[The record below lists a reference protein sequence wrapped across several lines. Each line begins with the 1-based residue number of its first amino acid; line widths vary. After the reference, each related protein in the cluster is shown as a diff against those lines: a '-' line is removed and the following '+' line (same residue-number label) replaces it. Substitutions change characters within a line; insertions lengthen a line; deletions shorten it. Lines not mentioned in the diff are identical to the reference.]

1 MHQVWEAG
9 GGIAGV
15 PSRANLPVPV
25 LSLLQ
30 GSQATTADTESGQ
43 TKFQALKQLRNVV
56 KHNAEL
62 HSLRTDFLYKLE
74 TARVFRGHEFYLP
87 HNVDFRGRAY
97 PMPIHLHHLGS
108 DVCRGLLRFAEKKP
122 LQVRGLFWLK
132 VHLANLFGK
141 NKMNFDGRVQW
152 TESHKDNI
160 MSAASDPLGP
170 AKAWWL
176 DADEPWQALAVCFEL
191 AEVPAL
197 SPGAGNCPLRCITL
211 LQAYRSPCP
220 EDYMTGIP
228 VHMDGSC
235 NGLQHYAALGRDVAG
250 AAEVNLINADQP
262 SDPYRSV
269 AERLQVIMDGM
280 SRDDSNPQ
288 QQQLA
293 KFLTSRIGRKVV
305 KQTVMTSVYGVTFIG
320 ARAQIH
326 RQLVDLTR
334 GEPNVSEDLL
344 FKCSGLLAR
353 ETLNALAQTF
363 SGAKAVMTWLARV
376 ASFVAKKTGKPITWV
391 TPLGLPVLQPYRS
404 SGSYQVKTCLQH
416 VVLARDTDHLPVN
429 SRKQST
435 AFAPNFIHSIDS
447 THLLMTATD
456 CAARG
461 LTFAGFARA
470 AVRARVPFLFS
481 APTRACRRCAR

>member
-1 MHQVWEAG
+1 
-9 GGIAGV
+9 
-15 PSRANLPVPV
+15 
-25 LSLLQ
+25 
-30 GSQATTADTESGQ
+30 
-43 TKFQALKQLRNVV
+43 
-56 KHNAEL
+56 
-62 HSLRTDFLYKLE
+62 
-74 TARVFRGHEFYLP
+74 
-87 HNVDFRGRAY
+87 
-97 PMPIHLHHLGS
+97 
-108 DVCRGLLRFAEKKP
+108 
-122 LQVRGLFWLK
+122 
-132 VHLANLFGK
+132 
-141 NKMNFDGRVQW
+141 
-152 TESHKDNI
+152 
-160 MSAASDPLGP
+160 
-170 AKAWWL
+170 
-176 DADEPWQALAVCFEL
+176 
-191 AEVPAL
+191 
-197 SPGAGNCPLRCITL
+197 
-211 LQAYRSPCP
+211 
-220 EDYMTGIP
+220 MTGVP

-269 AERLQVIMDGM
+269 AERLQIIMDGM
-280 SRDDSNPQ
+280 SKDDSNPQ

-293 KFLTSRIGRKVV
+293 KFLTTRIGRKVV

-334 GEPNVSEDLL
+334 GEPNVSEEML
-344 FKCSGLLAR
+344 FKCSALLAR

-376 ASFVAKKTGKPITWV
+376 ASFVAKRTGKPITWR

-447 THLLMTATD
+447 THLLLTASD
-456 CAARG
+456 CASRG
-461 LTFAGFARA
+461 LTFAGDMFDIALVPILFA
-470 AVRARVPFLFS
+470 PD
-481 APTRACRRCAR
+481 AP

>member
-1 MHQVWEAG
+1 MLSVWEAG
-9 GGIAGV
+9 GGIAGI
-15 PSRANLPVPV
+15 PPRANLPVPV

-30 GSQATTADTESGQ
+30 SSQNSASEAESSKS
-43 TKFQALKQLRNVV
+43 KFQALKQLKSVM

-62 HSLRTDFLYKLE
+62 HSLRTDFLYKIE
-74 TARVFRGHEFYLP
+74 TARVFRNHEFYFP

-141 NKMNFDGRVQW
+141 NKMNFNGRVQW
-152 TESHKDNI
+152 TENNRDNVL
-160 MSAASDPLGP
+160 SAADDPLGP

-176 DADEPWQALAVCFEL
+176 EADEPWQALAVCFEL
-191 AEVPAL
+191 AQVSAQQALPSSCYDRDSTPA
-197 SPGAGNCPLRCITL
+197 
-211 LQAYRSPCP
+211 QAYRSPCP
-220 EDYMTGIP
+220 EEYMTGVP

-250 AAEVNLINADQP
+250 AAEVNLINAEQP

-280 SRDDSNPQ
+280 SRDESNPQ

-293 KFLTSRIGRKVV
+293 RFLTSRIGRKVV

-334 GEPNVSEDLL
+334 GEAGVTEEML
-344 FKCSGLLAR
+344 FKCSSLLAR
-353 ETLNALAQTF
+353 ETLIALAQTF

-447 THLLMTATD
+447 THLLMTASD

-461 LTFAGFARA
+461 LTFAGDRFDLRA
-470 AVRARVPFLFS
+470 AASIRVQSPHL
-481 APTRACRRCAR
+481 PCTREQQ

>member
-1 MHQVWEAG
+1 MFSVWEAG

-15 PSRANLPVPV
+15 PPRANLPVPV

-30 GSQATTADTESGQ
+30 KPQDSSSDAEPSKS
-43 TKFQALKQLRNVV
+43 KFQALKQLKSVM

-74 TARVFRGHEFYLP
+74 TARVFRDHQFYFP

-122 LQVRGLFWLK
+122 LQASGLFWLQ

-141 NKMNFDGRVQW
+141 NKMNFNGRVQW
-152 TESHKDNI
+152 TENNRENI
-160 MSAASDPLGP
+160 LSAAADPLGP

-176 DADEPWQALAVCFEL
+176 EADEPWQALAVCFEL
-191 AEVPAL
+191 AEVLIDCNHTLYSFPF
-197 SPGAGNCPLRCITL
+197 ITAA
-211 LQAYRSPCP
+211 QVYRSPCP
-220 EDYMTGIP
+220 EEFMTGVP

-280 SRDDSNPQ
+280 ARDESNPQ

-293 KFLTSRIGRKVV
+293 RFLTSRIGRKVV

-334 GEPNVSEDLL
+334 GEPDVSEELL
-344 FKCSGLLAR
+344 FKCSALLAR

-376 ASFVAKKTGKPITWV
+376 ASYVAKKTGKPITWV

-447 THLLMTATD
+447 THLLMTASD

-461 LTFAGFARA
+461 LTFAGACCYLA
-470 AVRARVPFLFS
+470 PMLFPCPDGTYCRS
-481 APTRACRRCAR
+481 A

>member
-1 MHQVWEAG
+1 MRLMYSQV
-9 GGIAGV
+9 
-15 PSRANLPVPV
+15 
-25 LSLLQ
+25 
-30 GSQATTADTESGQ
+30 
-43 TKFQALKQLRNVV
+43 
-56 KHNAEL
+56 
-62 HSLRTDFLYKLE
+62 
-74 TARVFRGHEFYLP
+74 
-87 HNVDFRGRAY
+87 
-97 PMPIHLHHLGS
+97 
-108 DVCRGLLRFAEKKP
+108 
-122 LQVRGLFWLK
+122 
-132 VHLANLFGK
+132 
-141 NKMNFDGRVQW
+141 
-152 TESHKDNI
+152 
-160 MSAASDPLGP
+160 
-170 AKAWWL
+170 
-176 DADEPWQALAVCFEL
+176 
-191 AEVPAL
+191 
-197 SPGAGNCPLRCITL
+197 
-211 LQAYRSPCP
+211 YRSPCP
-220 EDYMTGIP
+220 EAHMTGVP

-334 GEPNVSEDLL
+334 GEPNVSEDML
-344 FKCSGLLAR
+344 FRCSGLLAR

-447 THLLMTATD
+447 THLLMTASD

-461 LTFAGFARA
+461 LTFAGEFT
-470 AVRARVPFLFS
+470 FGTLGFYS
-481 APTRACRRCAR
+481 LLTIACCRCA

>member
-1 MHQVWEAG
+1 
-9 GGIAGV
+9 
-15 PSRANLPVPV
+15 
-25 LSLLQ
+25 
-30 GSQATTADTESGQ
+30 
-43 TKFQALKQLRNVV
+43 
-56 KHNAEL
+56 
-62 HSLRTDFLYKLE
+62 
-74 TARVFRGHEFYLP
+74 
-87 HNVDFRGRAY
+87 
-97 PMPIHLHHLGS
+97 
-108 DVCRGLLRFAEKKP
+108 
-122 LQVRGLFWLK
+122 
-132 VHLANLFGK
+132 
-141 NKMNFDGRVQW
+141 
-152 TESHKDNI
+152 
-160 MSAASDPLGP
+160 
-170 AKAWWL
+170 
-176 DADEPWQALAVCFEL
+176 
-191 AEVPAL
+191 
-197 SPGAGNCPLRCITL
+197 
-211 LQAYRSPCP
+211 
-220 EDYMTGIP
+220 MTGVP

-250 AAEVNLINADQP
+250 AAEVNLINAEQP

-280 SRDDSNPQ
+280 SRDESNPQ

-334 GEPNVSEDLL
+334 GEPNVSEDML

-363 SGAKAVMTWLARV
+363 SGAQAVMTWLARV

-447 THLLMTATD
+447 THLLMTASD

-461 LTFAGFARA
+461 LTFAGDVFVVWLVCFWFCLLVHVAGVHDSFWTHPGDVDEMGRSLRKVCLSSFAVTHTTIFDIFSLVSHLQFFQQFVQLHSLPLLEDFRSQILQQVDISCLFFFFTDTSLNPQFRTQLSRRDPQA
-470 AVRARVPFLFS
+470 EAKYPISFDEIEKKFDEECPLPPRGDLVRGFVSELSALYVFS
-481 APTRACRRCAR
+481 HTDQDLKEVEQASFFFS